1 MVNLK
6 RTTDLKQYILNRHPE
21 LETAK
26 FDVVK
31 IGARSYIYYV
41 DNNGNLAREQVF
53 HGCLSTAEG
62 LPRLQEAMDRLI
74 DYAIQKWKNS

>member
-1 MVNLK
+1 MISLK
-6 RTTDLKQYILNRHPE
+6 RTTDLKQYVLNRHPQ
-21 LETAK
+21 LDTSK

-31 IGARSYIYYV
+31 IGARVYVYYV

-53 HGCLSTAEG
+53 HGCLPTVEA
-62 LPRLQEAMDRLI
+62 LPRLQEEMDRLI